1 MGNKEQFLYGILT
14 CLNDIAECINNLNIT
29 LKDAQLPTTMEVRFD
44 RVVWL
49 DATGEYVLIWYAD
62 GTGQVL
68 HCEGKVATL
77 STVAQNGKT
86 LYKLSNG
93 KELLFDRNVSKSVYP

>member
-1 MGNKEQFLYGILT
+1 MTKIEVLNRIVNAILSVAESISILT
-14 CLNDIAECINNLNIT
+14 SAIEKISE
-29 LKDAQLPTTMEVRFD
+29 LPTTTVVHFD

-68 HCEGKVATL
+68 HNEGRVKTL
-77 STVAQNGKT
+77 STVAQHGKT

-93 KELLFDRNVSKSVYP
+93 KELLFDHNISKSVYP

>member
-1 MGNKEQFLYGILT
+1 MGNKEQFLYGIMT
-14 CLNDIAECINNLNIT
+14 CLKDIAECINNLNTT
-29 LKDAQLPTTMEVRFD
+29 LKGMQFPTATEVHFD

-68 HCEGKVATL
+68 HCEGKVVTL
-77 STVAQNGKT
+77 STVGQDGKT

-93 KELLFDRNVSKSVYP
+93 KELSFNSVISKSVYP